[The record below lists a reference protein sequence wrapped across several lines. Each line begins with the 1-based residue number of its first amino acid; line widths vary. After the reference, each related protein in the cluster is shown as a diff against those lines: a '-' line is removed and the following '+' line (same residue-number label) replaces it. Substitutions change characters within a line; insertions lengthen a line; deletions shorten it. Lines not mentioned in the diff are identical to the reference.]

1 MQKGGVSAS
10 WRIHSIALAMVFLFS
25 ANTADAREI
34 MTNFKD
40 QMYDRVKVELRS
52 RGIIAVH
59 VTRRALWLPCWGKE
73 FCRDH
78 PEVLQCSG
86 TGLGFCD
93 FMFFDRARRKYVV
106 VTTYGE
112 ERLRVHSISY
122 ATKRDMEG
130 WRPGPSRAP

>member
-1 MQKGGVSAS
+1 M
-10 WRIHSIALAMVFLFS
+10 IFMFS
-25 ANTADAREI
+25 GDISDAREI

-40 QMYDRVKVELRS
+40 QLYDRVKIDLGT
-52 RGIIAVH
+52 RGIIAVR
-59 VTRRALWLPCWGKE
+59 VTRRAPSLPCWGKK

-130 WRPGPSRAP
+130 WSPQPARAP